1 MLRLSKLFLF
11 SISILVL
18 SSWLYPE
25 DAYLVRVR
33 VYQGKVMEDVPSEKN
48 EALWRTSQEP
58 LLSSLVDVVASPD
71 PEWSANVTRV
81 LFDLA
86 DLETLSELFSVSRGW
101 DGRSRDWLDR
111 FLGSDVVF
119 RLETSARK
127 SRIQDFSIRAT
138 LFRSK
143 EGVIPKDESLETRAR
158 RALESGS
165 NPKKMDKIFENAL
178 ELSLDD
184 PVVVRSPLEEGAL
197 FVVIA
202 VTKNIGQTKKE
213 VSKTSKSGLEI
224 VESQIPLEP
233 IQPYYPDSLRERR
246 IEGKVGLLIAIDKS
260 GAVIGTRVTQS
271 LHPYLDY
278 SVVQAVI
285 QERFSPIFK
294 NGKPVEAVFPYE
306 YRFEHLAGA
315 LPERDEQPDG
325 TGMTDSGRLATV
337 LAGSADYCRSLSDS
351 MLDYVCE
358 ETINEIGYRL
368 REDPQL
374 EVDYYK
380 TFGPIRTNLG
390 VATGAVSAR
399 LTLMDPQLTTRTRF
413 LCDYQIVK
421 DRDLI
426 KERRIILKRDGKK
439 IPEGIVLEEKRY
451 SVLMPILKG
460 VRILSTKRQG
470 LFTFRLIGDGKFQ
483 GRPCDIVEAFPKSGN
498 DEGTESAKIWID
510 KENYR
515 ILKCEIEGVPIEGF
529 EEVLADC
536 AQLGIHPRFVTT
548 CEYGTQYK
556 TVSLPSH
563 TAVRIEYPVSRSLGG
578 LVLKSTID
586 TKYSKYRYFDVKT
599 EHSLIK

>member
-58 LLSSLVDVVASPD
+58 LLSSLVDVVAAPD
-71 PEWSANVTRV
+71 PEWSANVTKV

-127 SRIQDFSIRAT
+127 GRIQDFSIRAT

-184 PVVVRSPLEEGAL
+184 PVVFRSPLEGGAL
-197 FVVIA
+197 FVVVA

-224 VESQIPLEP
+224 VESQRPLGP

-285 QERFSPIFK
+285 QERFPPVLK

-306 YRFEHLAGA
+306 YRFEHLANAPPG
-315 LPERDEQPDG
+315 RGEQPDG
-325 TGMTDSGRLATV
+325 KGVTDSGRLATV
-337 LAGSADYCRSLSDS
+337 LAGSADYCQSLSESIHYYD
-351 MLDYVCE
+351 CE
-358 ETINEIGYRL
+358 QTNKEI
-368 REDPQL
+368 
-374 EVDYYK
+374 
-380 TFGPIRTNLG
+380 
-390 VATGAVSAR
+390 
-399 LTLMDPQLTTRTRF
+399 
-413 LCDYQIVK
+413 
-421 DRDLI
+421 
-426 KERRIILKRDGKK
+426 
-439 IPEGIVLEEKRY
+439 
-451 SVLMPILKG
+451 
-460 VRILSTKRQG
+460 
-470 LFTFRLIGDGKFQ
+470 
-483 GRPCDIVEAFPKSGN
+483 
-498 DEGTESAKIWID
+498 
-510 KENYR
+510 
-515 ILKCEIEGVPIEGF
+515 
-529 EEVLADC
+529 
-536 AQLGIHPRFVTT
+536 
-548 CEYGTQYK
+548 
-556 TVSLPSH
+556 
-563 TAVRIEYPVSRSLGG
+563 
-578 LVLKSTID
+578 
-586 TKYSKYRYFDVKT
+586 
-599 EHSLIK
+599 